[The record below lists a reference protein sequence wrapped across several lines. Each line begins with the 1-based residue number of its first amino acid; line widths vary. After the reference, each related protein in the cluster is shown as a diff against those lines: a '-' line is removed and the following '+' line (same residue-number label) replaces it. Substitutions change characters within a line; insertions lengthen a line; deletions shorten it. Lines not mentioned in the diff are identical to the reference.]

1 MLFSLHVSQQTPL
14 HIATE
19 NGYKYTVE
27 SLVKKEAD
35 ISISDHEGV
44 STCMWDYT
52 THSYVLEKELS
63 IKCRYSKLTR

>member
-1 MLFSLHVSQQTPL
+1 MLVNVVHNYCLSLYMYVSQRTPL

-27 SLVKKEAD
+27 SLVNKEAD

-44 STCMWDYT
+44 STCM
-52 THSYVLEKELS
+52 
-63 IKCRYSKLTR
+63 